1 MADNGRP
8 YERDLVISLET
19 ASLFNLPLI
28 FFALLMASQLIQI
41 PGLSRYDFLFFGAVL
56 AQLTL
61 LWTRVETMDEVK
73 VIAVFHIIGLGL
85 ELFKTQPG
93 IGSWA
98 YPEDA
103 VFRVSTVPLYS
114 GFMYATVA
122 SYLCQ
127 AWRLFDVK
135 LTDYPR
141 YWLSIPLCV
150 LIYGNFFSH
159 HYMVDLRW
167 VLKVLVL
174 IVFWPTMVQF
184 TAHKRQRQIP
194 LILCFVVVGL
204 MVWVAENI
212 STFYGAF
219 VYPNQKTGWA
229 LVSFGKMSSWMLLVI
244 LSFIIV
250 ADLKFVKASKIGPL
264 TEDVKREEIALSKP
278 LSQLKSADCPGDER
292 IIADQ

>member
-1 MADNGRP
+1 MSDG
-8 YERDLVISLET
+8 IKET
-19 ASLFNLPLI
+19 FTFLWKQMRALIFPLI
-28 FFALLMASQLIQI
+28 FFALLIASHVIQI

-73 VIAVFHIIGLGL
+73 VIAVFHLIGLGL

-98 YPEDA
+98 YPEEA

-141 YWLSIPLCV
+141 YWLSIPLCL

-159 HYMVDLRW
+159 HFMVDLRW

-184 TAHKRQRQIP
+184 TVRKKERRIP
-194 LILCFVVVGL
+194 LILCFVAVGL

-250 ADLKFVKASKIGPL
+250 ADLKFVKARKNKPL
-264 TEDVKREEIALSKP
+264 TESTKREGQALG
-278 LSQLKSADCPGDER
+278 LSLSNFNMIDDSGEKSIP
-292 IIADQ
+292 ADQ